1 MSESGRS
8 GVHSGDAEAG
18 KCFDLHFRMTPAMS
32 LLCLKVGVVAFIQ
45 ATLKRE
51 NASIFTPALR
61 P

>member
-1 MSESGRS
+1 
-8 GVHSGDAEAG
+8 
-18 KCFDLHFRMTPAMS
+18 MTPAMS

>member
-1 MSESGRS
+1 M
-8 GVHSGDAEAG
+8 DAESHLTNTDTLAP
-18 KCFDLHFRMTPAMS
+18 LAIFRITPAMS

-51 NASIFTPALR
+51 NASIFTLALR